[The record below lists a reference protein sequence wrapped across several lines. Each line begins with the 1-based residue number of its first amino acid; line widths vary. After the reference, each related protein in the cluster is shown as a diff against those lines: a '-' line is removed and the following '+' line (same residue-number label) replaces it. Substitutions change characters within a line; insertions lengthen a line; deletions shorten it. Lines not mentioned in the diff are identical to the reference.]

1 MTDTTKRGS
10 WKRCD
15 MVCAHRDQCTLMLG
29 HDPGHNFRVCDCNGP
44 LLPLA
49 EVAAFDAL
57 FDALQDA
64 LSVADTETLV
74 RVHMRGDYAW
84 FKPS

>member
-1 MTDTTKRGS
+1 MS
-10 WKRCD
+10 EKRCD
-15 MVCAHRDQCTLMLG
+15 LVFAHRDQCTLTLG

-49 EVAAFDAL
+49 EVAAFEAL
-57 FDALQDA
+57 CDALQEA
-64 LSVADTETLV
+64 VRVADTETLV
-74 RVHMRGDYAW
+74 RVHMRRDYAW